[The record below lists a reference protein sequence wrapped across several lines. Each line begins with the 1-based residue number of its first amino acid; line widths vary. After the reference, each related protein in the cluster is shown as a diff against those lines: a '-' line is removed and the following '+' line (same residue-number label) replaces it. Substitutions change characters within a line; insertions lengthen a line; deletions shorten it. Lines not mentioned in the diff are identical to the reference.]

1 MTTPTQ
7 TPRPSKGDIKRYRS
21 NYQGEIDGVALY
33 QRLAAAEKDP
43 ERAQIFLEL
52 AETEKRHVRVWA
64 ERLRAAG
71 IEPAEARRTGLAE
84 VRGTIAGF
92 PLGLGVALLTLGS
105 YQTLIQLALG
115 AAWLFVGFGRFVSIL
130 SDRGGTILNWLLL
143 LFNLALAALCLAPAF
158 GLVSA

>member
-1 MTTPTQ
+1 MLPML
-7 TPRPSKGDIKRYRS
+7 PDNLPD
-21 NYQGEIDGVALY
+21 LLPF
-33 QRLAAAEKDP
+33 LAAVFSVLYGLFALFAP
-43 ERAQIFLEL
+43 RLF
-52 AETEKRHVRVWA
+52 
-64 ERLRAAG
+64 LRAHG
-71 IEPAEARRTGLAE
+71 LEPAEARRTGMAE